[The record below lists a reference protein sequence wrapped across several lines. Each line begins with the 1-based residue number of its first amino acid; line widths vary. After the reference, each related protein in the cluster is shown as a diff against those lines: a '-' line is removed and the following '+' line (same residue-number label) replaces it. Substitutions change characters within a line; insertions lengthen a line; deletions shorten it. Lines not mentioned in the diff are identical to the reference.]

1 MKRDI
6 GRTEASRQY
15 AVAHAA
21 HYEAKDLRGALLL
34 YQAVLAAHPDTQEA
48 GYARSQIQNIIK
60 EVIPERELLEAQMD
74 RAMVHFG
81 GDRQQERPVP
91 VTPPGEARA

>member
-1 MKRDI
+1 MRDDT
-6 GRTEASRQY
+6 GLTEASRQY
-15 AVAHAA
+15 AAAHTV
-21 HYEAKDLRGALLL
+21 HYEAKDLREALLL
-34 YQAVLAAHPDTQEA
+34 YKGVLAAHPDTQEA

-81 GDRQQERPVP
+81 GCRKLERRTP
-91 VTPPGEARA
+91 VTPPGEAIA